1 MTLPMGLHWGRTQWT
16 APADVKDLML
26 ALAGGGFDD
35 WSGRFVRAGV
45 DTLDSLR
52 ERAGVGMGDG
62 ARTLRL
68 RPWGPSDPLG

>member
-45 DTLDSLR
+45 DTPESLR
-52 ERAGVGMGDG
+52 LQVGLGMVDDARAV
-62 ARTLRL
+62 RL
-68 RPWGPSDPLG
+68 RPWCARTSG